1 MPGLGF
7 MAARQEVQRLVEE
20 LPDANVEIL
29 QAVQVHRQHVVA
41 LDPELRLLPDDQR
54 GFQSAR

>member
-1 MPGLGF
+1 
-7 MAARQEVQRLVEE
+7 MAARQEVQRLIEE

-41 LDPELRLLPDDQR
+41 LRRRPRRMTDP
-54 GFQSAR
+54 